1 MTDLAARL
9 PVGRRPPE
17 SSTRAS
23 SQAPGIHFDDVAL
36 TARFR
41 AGDEAALA
49 HVFTAHHASL
59 CGFAASYVRDADS
72 AEELVQEVFLA
83 LWERRQTLDLR
94 NGLRAYLF
102 GAVRNRA
109 LNVQRHARYER
120 TLALQRGGGDGI
132 PGMGQ
137 PPEDTDASTRA
148 AEIDAAVTAAVV
160 SMPERMRA
168 ALTLSWRE
176 GLTHGEIARVLAIA
190 PKTVENHIGRALK
203 HLRRKLGHF
212 LA

>member
-1 MTDLAARL
+1 MTDPAARF
-9 PVGRRPPE
+9 PVAPRRVD
-17 SSTRAS
+17 SSTAAS
-23 SQAPGIHFDDVAL
+23 SPAPGGEFGDDAAL

-41 AGDEAALA
+41 AGDESALV
-49 HVFTAHHASL
+49 HVFTAYHAAL

-102 GAVRNRA
+102 GAARNRA
-109 LNVQRHARYER
+109 LNVERHARYER
-120 TLALQRGGGDGI
+120 TLALRRDCDGI
-132 PGMGQ
+132 PGMGR
-137 PPEDTDASTRA
+137 PPEETDASARA
-148 AEIDAAVTAAVV
+148 AEIDAAVATAVR

-176 GLTHGEIARVLAIA
+176 GLTHGEIACVLGIA

-203 HLRRKLGHF
+203 HLRRKLAHF
-212 LA
+212 LP